1 MEKQIKLV
9 LNSKEVFS
17 PDPDNP
23 EQMIMALPPEIVAS
37 AGFNEGDEIKVSLG
51 DQGTIILEKI

>member
-23 EQMIMALPPEIVAS
+23 EQMIMTLPPEMVAS
-37 AGFNEGDEIKVSLG
+37 VGFKEGDELKVSLG
-51 DQGTIILEKI
+51 DQGTIILEKA